1 MRQADKETGLM
12 AVTDLKRDGRVLG
25 QSFGIRKYYYE
36 PRHPSLGRLSDEDEP
51 YGLTQRSYVRGG
63 KNYV

>member
-1 MRQADKETGLM
+1 M